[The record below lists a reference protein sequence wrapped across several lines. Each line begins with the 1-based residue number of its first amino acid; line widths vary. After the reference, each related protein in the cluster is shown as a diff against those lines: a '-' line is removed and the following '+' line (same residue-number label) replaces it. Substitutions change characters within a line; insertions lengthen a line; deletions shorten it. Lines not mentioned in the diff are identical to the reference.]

1 MFGFLIAFSWYLDS
15 KVAVLGVMM
24 SQNDL
29 AADLGKSLRGSDPIG
44 GVRDLSERRAGDVTS
59 SALFLS

>member
-24 SQNDL
+24 SQSDL
-29 AADLGKSLRGSDPIG
+29 AADLGKKENEGQSLLIPKFG
-44 GVRDLSERRAGDVTS
+44 GLVVDLFAK
-59 SALFLS
+59 

>member
-15 KVAVLGVMM
+15 KVAVVGVMM

-29 AADLGKSLRGSDPIG
+29 ATDLGKKENEGLLIQ
-44 GVRDLSERRAGDVTS
+44 
-59 SALFLS
+59 

>member
-29 AADLGKSLRGSDPIG
+29 AADLGKKENEGAVLIDAGTP
-44 GVRDLSERRAGDVTS
+44 SEARQN
-59 SALFLS
+59 